1 MARDLPESDI
11 VVSGEGLSP
20 LLHVK
25 SRVEFAPEHYV
36 RNDRNAL
43 FRTWRNMMSR
53 CHNPKHEKYRFY
65 GGRGIEVCDRWRE
78 SFLNFVDDM
87 GPRPDGL
94 TLERDENDKGYFL
107 GNCRWAT
114 WEQQHFNQRKTVR
127 VNGISLSE
135 TARRAGMPREVVVM
149 RVNVG
154 IERPGTGP
162 LE

>member
-1 MARDLPESDI
+1 
-11 VVSGEGLSP
+11 
-20 LLHVK
+20 
-25 SRVEFAPEHYV
+25 
-36 RNDRNAL
+36 
-43 FRTWRNMMSR
+43 MMSR

-149 RVNVG
+149 RVNRG
-154 IERPGTGP
+154 WSIERALSTPVRSYA
-162 LE
+162 